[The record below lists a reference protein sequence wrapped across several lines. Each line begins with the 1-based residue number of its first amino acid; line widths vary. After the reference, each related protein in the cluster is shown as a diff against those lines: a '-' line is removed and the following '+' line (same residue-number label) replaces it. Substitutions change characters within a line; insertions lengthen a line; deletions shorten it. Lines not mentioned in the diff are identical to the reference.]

1 MPHIIIEYST
11 NVADHHDVDALVNTI
26 HETAKATSIGPLGG
40 LRTRAAAR
48 EQYRIADG
56 HADNAM
62 VAIIARLGPGREP
75 EEKTA
80 FIGMVLDAAEAQVAT
95 ENSPLVIAWS
105 MEVQEIDA
113 QLRVNRNHVAARLR
127 AETTK

>member
-11 NVADHHDVDALVNTI
+11 NVADHHDVDALVTTV
-26 HETAKATSIGPLGG
+26 HETAKATRIGPLGG

-48 EQYRIADG
+48 EHYRIADG
-56 HADNAM
+56 HTDNAM

-80 FIGMVLDAAEAQVAT
+80 FIGTVLDAAEAQVAT

-113 QLRVNRNHVAARLR
+113 ELRVNRNHVAARMR
-127 AETTK
+127 AETTE